1 MSRPTIVYLHGFRS
15 SPASAKARELAEA
28 VARVPD
34 GERPHLDIPALAH
47 RPAQA
52 MASILALAD
61 DTSVEALTFIGSS
74 LGGYYATFAAERTG
88 ARAVLINPAVR
99 PADDLA
105 PYKGPQTNLY
115 TGETFEVTEQH
126 FDEFR
131 ALAVGTITRRRRY
144 LLFVQ
149 SGDEVLAYREAVVF
163 YAGAWQCVEGGGDH
177 AFQGFAR
184 HIPTILRFCG
194 VGGEPGFVQCT

>member
-1 MSRPTIVYLHGFRS
+1 VPPPTIVYLHGFRS
-15 SPASAKARELAEA
+15 SPASGKARGLAEA
-28 VARVPD
+28 VARLPD
-34 GERPHLDIPALAH
+34 VQRPRLCIPALAD

-61 DTSVEALTFIGSS
+61 DTPEEALTFVGSS
-74 LGGYYATFAAERTG
+74 LGGYYATFAAEKTG

-105 PYKGPQTNLY
+105 PYKGLQTNLH
-115 TGETFEVTEQH
+115 TGATFEVTERH

-131 ALAVGTITRRRRY
+131 ALAVGAITRPRRY

-149 SGDEVLAYREAVVF
+149 SGDEVLAYREAIAF
-163 YAGAWQCVEGGGDH
+163 YAGAWQSVEGGGDH
-177 AFQGFAR
+177 AFQGFTR
-184 HIPTILRFCG
+184 HITTILRYCG

>member
-1 MSRPTIVYLHGFRS
+1 MPRPTIVYLHGFRS

-28 VARVPD
+28 VAGLP
-34 GERPHLDIPALAH
+34 EAQRPRLYIPALAD
-47 RPAQA
+47 RPAHA

-61 DTSVEALTFIGSS
+61 DTPEEALTFVGSS
-74 LGGYYATFAAERTG
+74 LGGYYATYAAEKAG

-105 PYKGPQTNLY
+105 PYKGLQTNLY
-115 TGETFEVTEQH
+115 TGATFEVTERH

-131 ALAVGTITRRRRY
+131 ALAVGAIARPCRY

-149 SGDEVLAYREAVVF
+149 SGDEVLAYREAVAF

-177 AFQGFAR
+177 AFRGFAR
-184 HIPTILRFCG
+184 HIPRILRYCG
-194 VGGEPGFVQCT
+194 VGGEPGFVQCS

>member
-1 MSRPTIVYLHGFRS
+1 MSSPTIVYLHGFRS
-15 SPASAKARELAEA
+15 SPASAKARELSEA
-28 VARVPD
+28 VARLPD
-34 GERPHLDIPALAH
+34 GDRPRLYIPALPD

-52 MASILALAD
+52 MASVLALTD
-61 DTSVEALTFIGSS
+61 DVSVEALTFVGSS
-74 LGGYYATFAAERTG
+74 LGGYYATYAAEKTG
-88 ARAVLINPAVR
+88 ARAVVINPAVR

-105 PYKGPQTNLY
+105 PYRGPQTNLY
-115 TGETFEVTEQH
+115 TGETFEVTERH

-131 ALAVGTITRRRRY
+131 ALAVGTITRPSRY

-149 SGDEVLAYREAVVF
+149 SGDEVLPYREAVAF

-184 HIPTILRFCG
+184 QIPTILRFSG
-194 VGGEPGFVQCT
+194 VGGEPGFVRCV

>member
-1 MSRPTIVYLHGFRS
+1 MSRPAIVYLHGFRS

-28 VARVPD
+28 IARLPD
-34 GERPHLDIPALAH
+34 AQRPRLQIPALAD

-52 MASILALAD
+52 MASILALAGD
-61 DTSVEALTFIGSS
+61 AAGRALTFVGSS
-74 LGGYYATFAAERTG
+74 LGGYYATYAAEKTG

-105 PYKGPQTNLY
+105 AYKGPQTNLY
-115 TGETFEVTEQH
+115 TGESFEVTEQH

-131 ALAVGTITRRRRY
+131 ALAVGAITRPRRY
-144 LLFVQ
+144 LLLVQ
-149 SGDEVLAYREAVVF
+149 TGDEVLAYRDAVTF

-177 AFQGFAR
+177 AYQGFAR
-184 HIPTILRFCG
+184 QIPTILRFCG
-194 VGGEPGFVQCT
+194 AGGEPGFVQCT